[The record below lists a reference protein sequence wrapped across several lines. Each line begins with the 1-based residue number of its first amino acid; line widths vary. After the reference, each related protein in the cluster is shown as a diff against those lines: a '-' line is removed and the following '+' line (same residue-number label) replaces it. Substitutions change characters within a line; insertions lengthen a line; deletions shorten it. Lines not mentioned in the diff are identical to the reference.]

1 MHRQRLRFALLGAVL
16 ALVATA
22 AAGASI
28 ATKGAASTTLVFA
41 ASADPLLLDP
51 ALVSD
56 GESLRITDQ
65 MYESLAGYR
74 PGTTRLQPELATSWK
89 ASRNGL
95 VWTFNLRRNVR
106 FQDGTPFNAAAVC
119 FNYNRWYNFPVPLQ
133 SDALS
138 YYWITVFGG
147 FAKPGPD
154 SPGPSKSLYKG
165 CRAVNR
171 TTVQLILRR
180 RSASFLNAIALP
192 NFAIASP
199 TALRKYKADAGTV
212 DSTGTFRPEGTFA
225 TRNPVGT
232 GPYRLRSWQVGNRLE
247 LEANPSYWG
256 TKPKLTRVIFRP
268 IGNNAARLQALQS
281 GEIQGFDLV
290 EPADFGTV
298 RNNPNLQLLSRP
310 PFTVGYVGLNQ
321 TKKPLDNLLVR
332 QAIAH
337 GLDKAGVA
345 AFYAGQGRPANQFLP
360 PALPGYATSGV
371 PQYPYNPDR
380 AKALLRQAGLT
391 LPVEIEF
398 AYPTSVS
405 RAYMPDP
412 KRNAEALGAS
422 LEKSGFKVT
431 FKSAPWRPDYR
442 TTLQSG
448 NYQVYLFGWIADF
461 PDPANFLNVHFGS
474 RTDQFGFTNQSLFSL
489 LQRADAES
497 NVDSRLR
504 LYQQAGRQVMRLLP
518 MVPYVH
524 ASSGSLAF
532 RKNVRGYKPGPIGP
546 VNEPFAIVSVQ

>member
-1 MHRQRLRFALLGAVL
+1 MHRQKLRFALLGAVL

-22 AAGASI
+22 AAAASV
-28 ATKGAASTTLVFA
+28 ASTGAASTTLVFA

-56 GESLRITDQ
+56 GESLRVTDQ
-65 MYESLAGYR
+65 IYESLVGYR
-74 PGTTRLQPELATSWK
+74 PGTTVLQPELATSWK
-89 ASRNGL
+89 ASPNGL

-106 FQDGTPFNAAAVC
+106 FQDGTRFNAAAVC
-119 FNYNRWYNFPVPLQ
+119 FNYNRWYNFPTPLQ

-154 SPGPSKSLYKG
+154 APGPAKSLYKS
-165 CRAVNR
+165 CRAVNS
-171 TTVQLILRR
+171 TTVQLVLRR

-192 NFAIASP
+192 NFGIASP

-225 TRNPVGT
+225 TQNPVGT
-232 GPYRLRSWQVGNRLE
+232 GAYRLQSWQVGNRLE
-247 LEANPSYWG
+247 LAANPTYWG
-256 TKPKLTRVIFRP
+256 AKPKLTRVIIRP

-281 GEIQGFDLV
+281 GEIQGMDYV

-298 RNNPNLQLLSRP
+298 RGNSNLQLLTRP
-310 PFTVGYVGLNQ
+310 PFTVGYVGINQ
-321 TKKPLDNLLVR
+321 AKKPMDNLLVR
-332 QAIAH
+332 QAVAYA
-337 GLDKAGVA
+337 LDKAGVA
-345 AFYAGQGRPANQFLP
+345 SFYAGQGRVANQFLP
-360 PALPGYATSGV
+360 PALPGFAKSGV

-405 RAYMPDP
+405 RPYMPDP

-442 TTLQSG
+442 TAVQAG
-448 NYQVYLFGWIADF
+448 GYQLYLFGWIADF

-474 RTDQFGFTNQSLFSL
+474 HTDQFGFTNQSLFSL

-497 NVDSRLR
+497 NVDARLR

-518 MVPYVH
+518 MVPYVW
-524 ASSGSLAF
+524 ASGGSLAF
-532 RKNVRGYKPGPIGP
+532 QKRVKGYKPSPIGP
-546 VNEPFAIVSVQ
+546 TNEPYSIVSVQ

>member
-1 MHRQRLRFALLGAVL
+1 MHRQKLRFALLGGVL

-22 AAGASI
+22 AAAASI
-28 ATKGAASTTLVFA
+28 ATTGAASTTLVFA

-51 ALVSD
+51 SLVSD

-65 MYESLAGYR
+65 MFESLVGYR

-89 ASRNGL
+89 ASPNGL

-106 FQDGTPFNAAAVC
+106 FQDGTRFNAAAVC

-154 SPGPSKSLYKG
+154 APGPAKSLYRS
-165 CRAVNR
+165 CRAVNS
-171 TTVQLILRR
+171 TTVQLVLRR

-225 TRNPVGT
+225 TQNPVGT

-247 LEANPSYWG
+247 LEANPTYWG
-256 TKPKLTRVIFRP
+256 AKPKLTRVIFRP

-298 RNNPNLQLLSRP
+298 RSNPNLQLLSRP

-321 TKKPLDNLLVR
+321 AKKPLDNPLVR

-360 PALPGYATSGV
+360 PALPGT
-371 PQYPYNPDR
+371 PR
-380 AKALLRQAGLT
+380 AAC
-391 LPVEIEF
+391 
-398 AYPTSVS
+398 
-405 RAYMPDP
+405 
-412 KRNAEALGAS
+412 RN
-422 LEKSGFKVT
+422 T
-431 FKSAPWRPDYR
+431 R
-442 TTLQSG
+442 TTPT
-448 NYQVYLFGWIADF
+448 VRRRCC
-461 PDPANFLNVHFGS
+461 V
-474 RTDQFGFTNQSLFSL
+474 R
-489 LQRADAES
+489 RA
-497 NVDSRLR
+497 
-504 LYQQAGRQVMRLLP
+504 
-518 MVPYVH
+518 
-524 ASSGSLAF
+524 
-532 RKNVRGYKPGPIGP
+532 
-546 VNEPFAIVSVQ
+546 

>member
-1 MHRQRLRFALLGAVL
+1 MHRQRLRFVLLGAVL
-16 ALVATA
+16 ALVATTA
-22 AAGASI
+22 AAASI
-28 ATKGAASTTLVFA
+28 ATTRAASTTLVFA

-65 MYESLAGYR
+65 MFESLAGYR
-74 PGTTRLQPELATSWK
+74 PGTTKLQPELATSWK
-89 ASRNGL
+89 ASPNGL

-119 FNYNRWYNFPVPLQ
+119 FNYNRWYNFPTPLQ

-154 SPGPSKSLYKG
+154 APGPSKSLYKS

-171 TTVQLILRR
+171 TTVQLVLRR

-199 TALRKYKADAGTV
+199 TALKKYKADAGTV
-212 DSTGTFRPEGTFA
+212 DSTGTFRPAGTFA
-225 TRNPVGT
+225 TQNPVGT

-247 LEANPSYWG
+247 LEANPRYWG
-256 TKPKLTRVIFRP
+256 AKPKLTRVIFRP

-298 RNNPNLQLLSRP
+298 RSNPNLQLLSRP

-321 TKKPLDNLLVR
+321 AKKPLDNLLVR

-405 RAYMPDP
+405 RPYMPDP

-448 NYQVYLFGWIADF
+448 NYQVFLFGWIADF

-497 NVDSRLR
+497 NVDARLR
-504 LYQQAGRQVMRLLP
+504 LYQQAGREVMRLLP
-518 MVPYVH
+518 VVPYVH

-532 RKNVRGYKPGPIGP
+532 RKNVKGYKPSPIGP
-546 VNEPFAIVSVQ
+546 VNEPFSIVSVQ